1 MGEMVPLRIG
11 RLLYIWM
18 TFYQPPPRF
27 SQGSGTLKGRLPL
40 RLCQEAENN
49 SAPLFR
55 ALLEGVLG
63 EPMPSSYMGLPGNSF
78 A

>member
-1 MGEMVPLRIG
+1 
-11 RLLYIWM
+11 
-18 TFYQPPPRF
+18 
-27 SQGSGTLKGRLPL
+27 LKGRLPL